1 MFAALENKEQASFY
15 YALAALYL
23 LPQLEA
29 GFDQNWFSIAT
40 LLAGIAHVQVRLS
53 SCTPFWDRNPLSH
66 CARLQVCTRMSK
78 PQVERIAEEQGVSKE
93 IQLKGGAPSSAT
105 KMLSVRFTG
114 SEQPCDSK

>member
-40 LLAGIAHVQVRLS
+40 LLAGIAHVQVRSS
-53 SCTPFWDRNPLSH
+53 SCTPFGAASPLSH
-66 CARLQVCTRMSK
+66 CVCLQICTRMSSS
-78 PQVERIAEEQGVSKE
+78 QVERIAEEQGVSKE
-93 IQLKGGAPSSAT
+93 IRVKGEAPSMAT
-105 KMLSVRFTG
+105 KMLSVRSTG
-114 SEQPCDSK
+114 L